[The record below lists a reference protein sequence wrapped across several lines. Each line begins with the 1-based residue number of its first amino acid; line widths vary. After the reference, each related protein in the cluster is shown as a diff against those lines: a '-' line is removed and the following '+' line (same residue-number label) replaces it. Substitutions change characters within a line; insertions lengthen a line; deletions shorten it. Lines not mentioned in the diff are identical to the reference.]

1 MAIFVMLLLSL
12 KVKRILSTTCLNIY
26 LPLWILL
33 TQILSKMVKSIGF
46 DCNNPL
52 NIRFS
57 PMNKWLGQVDSKKGF
72 CVFDTLEHGF
82 RAALVLLCNYQR
94 KGYDTISKIIS
105 HWAPETE
112 NDTQAYIRYC
122 CHRLG
127 HLTPSDVWCD
137 FDPHERIVDFDTLY
151 DLAAAMCKMEI
162 GVDPFPLT
170 NLDFHWSFVHART
183 NYKYPLLKQ

>member
-1 MAIFVMLLLSL
+1 
-12 KVKRILSTTCLNIY
+12 
-26 LPLWILL
+26 
-33 TQILSKMVKSIGF
+33 MVKSIGF

-94 KGYDTISKIIS
+94 KGYDTISKIVS

-112 NDTQAYIRYC
+112 HDTQAYIRHC

-127 HLTPSDVWCD
+127 YLTPSDVWCD
-137 FDPHERIVDFDTLY
+137 FDPHVRIVDFDILCE
-151 DLAAAMCKMEI
+151 LSAAMCKMEI
-162 GVDPFPLT
+162 GIDPLLSVP
-170 NLDFHWSFVHART
+170 SFIHDAFKNACK
-183 NYKYPLLKQ
+183 NYKYPHLKQ